1 MTNIYI
7 NIGQGS
13 QNESKAEKQKSNVED
28 VSTDMPNDFNKKKE
42 DIAKKF
48 PSEWPTGQDMLP
60 LYLITEVDLASDLTK
75 EIYKEVDNGTISAS
89 ISIHPSSNSTS
100 VGIFL
105 TKGKDSKDAD
115 EKRSNLIKRLSE
127 RVKGFFEIS

>member
-48 PSEWPTGQDMLP
+48 PYEWPTGKDMLP

-105 TKGKDSKDAD
+105 TKGKDTKDAD

>member
-28 VSTDMPNDFNKKKE
+28 VSTDIPNDFNKKKE

>member
-13 QNESKAEKQKSNVED
+13 QNESKAEKQKRNVED

-105 TKGKDSKDAD
+105 TKGKDCYV
-115 EKRSNLIKRLSE
+115 E
-127 RVKGFFEIS
+127 